1 MSAISKQQRV
11 KGEAFLS
18 EAESTLA
25 KKTWFASSS
34 EQKHEDAAEL
44 YCKAANAFKVG
55 GFFTEAGDAYGKAAK
70 IYQDKLKNGMEA
82 SKALT
87 ESGEFWAVLFA
98 RFFRRYVLLSVYV
111 CCVLSLRFAYSFVLF
126 STDSSCVLI
135 FCSIQMCT
143 IGHCY
148 KKIDAKK
155 AIEAF
160 RESISMLC
168 DAGRLTQAAR
178 LSKETAELFENDGG
192 EDSIALAIESYQQA
206 ADLYDMEQQRSQASQ
221 CIVKVAELSSAALD
235 PPQFMRAAELYEKL
249 GKDCLESNLLKYNAK
264 SYFLQ
269 SLLCHLA
276 NQDVVGAEKSMRM
289 FSSLDF
295 TFSESR
301 EGKFAEELITC
312 VNGYDSEGF
321 ATACF
326 EYDRISKLD
335 PWKTTVLLS
344 VKKSVEGGEGGDIED
359 DIDLT

>member
-87 ESGEFWAVLFA
+87 ESGECWAVLFA
-98 RFFRRYVLLSVYV
+98 RFFRSCMSCGLHIFFHSLLHRQLM
-111 CCVLSLRFAYSFVLF
+111 C
-126 STDSSCVLI
+126 TN

-192 EDSIALAIESYQQA
+192 EDSIALAIQSYKQA
-206 ADLYDMEQQRSQASQ
+206 ADLYDM
-221 CIVKVAELSSAALD
+221 
-235 PPQFMRAAELYEKL
+235 
-249 GKDCLESNLLKYNAK
+249 
-264 SYFLQ
+264 
-269 SLLCHLA
+269 
-276 NQDVVGAEKSMRM
+276 
-289 FSSLDF
+289 
-295 TFSESR
+295 
-301 EGKFAEELITC
+301 
-312 VNGYDSEGF
+312 
-321 ATACF
+321 
-326 EYDRISKLD
+326 
-335 PWKTTVLLS
+335 
-344 VKKSVEGGEGGDIED
+344 
-359 DIDLT
+359 